1 MEKGQTVLIAVA
13 LNRFS
18 RDTQTNTYTVIKVT
32 KKYAYLSGDKYRIVL
47 RTKAVETKWPR
58 AGEGVVVG
66 KAWNNTDEYNSYV
79 RRDNVCMQ
87 ILIAFAELQFRREL
101 PSASY
106 EEMLLV
112 ARILGIEIK
121 L

>member
-1 MEKGQTVLIAVA
+1 M
-13 LNRFS
+13 
-18 RDTQTNTYTVIKVT
+18 
-32 KKYAYLSGDKYRIVL
+32 L

-79 RRDNVCMQ
+79 RRDNVWMQ